1 MPPAA
6 WKPPA
11 ETEKYLEYSADRQ
24 QEGTGKIGKWMQ
36 AKTSLKGHLRN
47 EQHLARVRNFET
59 HLATAAD
66 KDIELSAA
74 YDAPAVNHHPQIH
87 VEAGAR
93 VPDMIPDVDIP
104 MDIDFDHI
112 SVIQMA
118 EQLGES
124 LDPEPQKMLRI
135 LTTALEAE
143 HFPDSEE
150 DEDLDLQ
157 NNDNQAE
164 EEVGFDMNAAEDSE
178 YYPYPDKTTML
189 LDILDNLPRACFTGA
204 QLSLVI
210 HFAKSLGAPNVPSLK
225 GLRRIQKDLQL
236 RCGHEP
242 VKIDS
247 AMGNVFYMN
256 DLRESIAR
264 DFSNPLVAPHMQLYP
279 EEANGSISENWQSE
293 RHWNM
298 TDAEITIDAHEL
310 QNDFKDVTAQ
320 FGKRLVWTE
329 TSKPLEMPNKMRD
342 LVGNNEGLFVV
353 MVSPWSDDV
362 SGNKSKQYNK
372 HINVYAQNSCL
383 PGRLLQQEF
392 HMHYV
397 STSPHASS
405 AEQFAALRDHIK
417 ETESTPI
424 RAYNAATQRP
434 CRIILRAP
442 SLPADNPQQSEE
454 ASHMGGNANHPCRKC
469 HWGGTQKEKESPH
482 LYHDCHLPGIVQNA
496 TEIRQELQMQLDLV
510 AEGKMKQI
518 GERQTASGT
527 KDKVTQYWI
536 EKLIQRGAEIRKAN
550 PSRSVRDV
558 TQELRA
564 WLTVQPGDKMN
575 PLLDLAGLDPSQD
588 TPVEL
593 LHTVLLGVIKY
604 IWHFMNT
611 FPGQYESYRQGSLR
625 LSGTKLKHQN
635 TPGALV
641 IPHSLTASGASVS
654 M

>member
-1 MPPAA
+1 MPPVA

-11 ETEKYLEYSADRQ
+11 GVYILSKLLNTHPLQVRCTACLK
-24 QEGTGKIGKWMQ
+24 EGTGKIGKWMQ

-47 EQHLARVRNFET
+47 EQHLACVQNFET

-93 VPDMIPDVDIP
+93 VPDMIPDVHIP

-112 SVIQMA
+112 SVAQMA

-124 LDPEPQKMLRI
+124 LNPEPAVTPEDARALLEQEFQRI

-143 HFPDSEE
+143 HFPGSEE

-157 NNDNQAE
+157 NDDNEAE
-164 EEVGFDMNAAEDSE
+164 EVCFDMYAAENSE

-189 LDILDNLPRACFTGA
+189 LDILDNLPRARFTGA

-225 GLRRIQKDLQL
+225 GLRRIQKDLQI

-247 AMGNVFYMN
+247 AMGNVFYLN

-279 EEANGSISENWQSE
+279 EEVNGGISENWQSE
-293 RHWNM
+293 RWQEYTPEQLTPMFSNGYKRFWIEEVAQMRDGRLIIPHTWIKRHSVLTTDAHIVTRTSDGHWNM
-298 TDAEITIDAHEL
+298 TDEEVTIDAHEL

-320 FGKRLVWTE
+320 FGQRLVWTE
-329 TSKPLEMPNKMRD
+329 TSKPPEMPNKMRD
-342 LVGNNEGLFVV
+342 LVGDDEDLFVV

-372 HINVYAQNSCL
+372 HMNVYAQNGCL

-417 ETESTPI
+417 ETESSPI
-424 RAYNAATQRP
+424 QAYDATTQRP

-442 SLPADNPQQSEE
+442 GLPADNPQQSEE

-469 HWGGTQKEKESPH
+469 HWGGTQKEKESAH
-482 LYHDCHLPGIVQNA
+482 LYHDCHFPGIARNA
-496 TEIRQELQMQLDLV
+496 TEIRPPNPRTYCLQIDLEGQL
-510 AEGKMKQI
+510 
-518 GERQTASGT
+518 
-527 KDKVTQYWI
+527 
-536 EKLIQRGAEIRKAN
+536 IR
-550 PSRSVRDV
+550 RV
-558 TQELRA
+558 
-564 WLTVQPGDKMN
+564 
-575 PLLDLAGLDPSQD
+575 
-588 TPVEL
+588 
-593 LHTVLLGVIKY
+593 
-604 IWHFMNT
+604 
-611 FPGQYESYRQGSLR
+611 
-625 LSGTKLKHQN
+625 
-635 TPGALV
+635 
-641 IPHSLTASGASVS
+641 
-654 M
+654 